1 METLLPFKV
10 SLHEDKGDKSILFF
24 YCMAEEEDH
33 AEEQAV
39 DAYPNCQVINVLKCS
54 SEEYPYTIHEEME
67 G

>member
-39 DAYPNCQVINVLKCS
+39 DAYPNCEVINVFKCS
-54 SEEYPYTIHEEME
+54 REEYPYTIHEEME